1 MFLLLTYHT
10 NFRYFIPIM
19 HILMITLI
27 SIPLLI
33 NVYSETDKKF
43 IQEIISAIDC
53 NIVHDEV

>member
-1 MFLLLTYHT
+1 
-10 NFRYFIPIM
+10 M